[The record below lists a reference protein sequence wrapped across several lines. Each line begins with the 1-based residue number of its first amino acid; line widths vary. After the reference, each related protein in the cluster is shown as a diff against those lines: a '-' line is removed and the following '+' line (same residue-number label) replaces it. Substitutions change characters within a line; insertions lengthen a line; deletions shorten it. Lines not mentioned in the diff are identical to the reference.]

1 MWVATVGLRLAR
13 TGRPSGRG
21 GRLSLPGTVVTDAC
35 LNSKVLAPGAHPER
49 KAQGRSRRAR
59 GALGNAWGTSTPRS
73 GHGSTPVGAV
83 SGRAPTGVRL
93 WLDSADAVRQE
104 AEQLIDGHV
113 QLPPWF
119 TVKPKVVD

>member
-1 MWVATVGLRLAR
+1 M
-13 TGRPSGRG
+13 
-21 GRLSLPGTVVTDAC
+21 
-35 LNSKVLAPGAHPER
+35 
-49 KAQGRSRRAR
+49 
-59 GALGNAWGTSTPRS
+59 
-73 GHGSTPVGAV
+73 GAV